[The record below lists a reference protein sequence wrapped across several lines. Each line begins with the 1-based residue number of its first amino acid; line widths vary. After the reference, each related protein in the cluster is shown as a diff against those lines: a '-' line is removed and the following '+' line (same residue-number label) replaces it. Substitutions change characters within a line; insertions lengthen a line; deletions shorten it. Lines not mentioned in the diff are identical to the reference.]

1 MMPASAPAAVT
12 RRCTARTAAAAA
24 ALVLA
29 ACGTPSPDLFLVRRE
44 GTVPGAKLTM
54 LVSDTSARCNGGAAQ
69 PLTSDQILEARDITR
84 ELLKIQ
90 SGKVAVPSAPPA
102 QIFRF
107 SVRTEDGTLR
117 YGDTAQRPDVLP
129 RLTRFVRRVAID
141 ECGLQR

>member
-1 MMPASAPAAVT
+1 VT
-12 RRCTARTAAAAA
+12 RRGAAFGALTAATLA
-24 ALVLA
+24 LA
-29 ACGTPSPDLFLVRRE
+29 ACGTPSPDLFVVHRD
-44 GTVPGAKLTM
+44 GTVPGAQLTM
-54 LVSDTSARCNGGAAQ
+54 LVSDTTARCNDATAQ
-69 PLTSDQILEARDITR
+69 ALTSEQILEARDITR
-84 ELLKIQ
+84 ELLKVQ

-141 ECGLQR
+141 VCGLQR

>member
-1 MMPASAPAAVT
+1 VT
-12 RRCTARTAAAAA
+12 RHGVALAAAAS
-24 ALVLA
+24 ALALA
-29 ACGTPSPDLFLVRRE
+29 ACGTPSPDLFVVRRD
-44 GTVPGAKLTM
+44 GAVPGAKLTM
-54 LVSDTSARCNGGAAQ
+54 LVSDTSVRCNGAAAQ
-69 PLTSDQILEARDITR
+69 PLTSEQTLEARDITT
-84 ELLKIQ
+84 ELLKVQ

-141 ECGLQR
+141 VCGLQR